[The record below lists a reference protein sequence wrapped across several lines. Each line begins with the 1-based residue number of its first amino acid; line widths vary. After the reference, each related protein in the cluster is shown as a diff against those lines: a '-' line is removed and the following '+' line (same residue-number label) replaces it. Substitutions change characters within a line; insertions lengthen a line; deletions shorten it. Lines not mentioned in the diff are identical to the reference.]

1 MPPRRS
7 EGEGKER
14 EQNEA
19 VPCSILSYALRN
31 AICRV
36 SPGAT
41 VVASK
46 SELISETVQNAQRK
60 KSYNELEEKR
70 KIYVQREKT
79 RVVMEEGD
87 IENVVQRGG
96 E

>member
-1 MPPRRS
+1 MREEIGCPRK
-7 EGEGKER
+7 GEGKER
-14 EQNEA
+14 KR
-19 VPCSILSYALRN
+19 VPRSIFAYALRN
-31 AICRV
+31 APWTV

-41 VVASK
+41 VLLSK
-46 SELISETVQNAQRK
+46 SEAISETVQNAQRK

>member
-1 MPPRRS
+1 MPSR
-7 EGEGKER
+7 EGEGKKR
-14 EQNEA
+14 EKEPKPY
-19 VPCSILSYALRN
+19 VPCFILAYALRN

-60 KSYNELEEKR
+60 RIPTELEKR
-70 KIYVQREKT
+70 RKGVL
-79 RVVMEEGD
+79 MEGKD
-87 IENVVQRGG
+87 IET
-96 E
+96 